1 MQHKRQRLAERP
13 EIILDGADALL
24 LRNGARGLTID
35 AVAAE
40 VGLSK
45 GGVLHH
51 YGSKDAL
58 VAALVARNLDS
69 LRTGIAACEVTETG
83 EPRSLARAMVAHF
96 RRNLC
101 DDDEISRSLLVA
113 SIENPA
119 ALADYSGFVTERLGR
134 LAESEGGFGAG
145 SVAFFAILGI
155 AMGRALGFHDF
166 PPEQYDAVFAALDR
180 IATLDDPAAKA

>member
-69 LRTGIAACEVTETG
+69 C
-83 EPRSLARAMVAHF
+83 ARA
-96 RRNLC
+96 
-101 DDDEISRSLLVA
+101 SP
-113 SIENPA
+113 PA
-119 ALADYSGFVTERLGR
+119 R
-134 LAESEGGFGAG
+134 
-145 SVAFFAILGI
+145 
-155 AMGRALGFHDF
+155 
-166 PPEQYDAVFAALDR
+166 
-180 IATLDDPAAKA
+180 